1 MTTQAKVDLK
11 IITLGDVGVGKS
23 YHDLI
28 QSHTLNR
35 CAIIHNFNSFEYKFN
50 TKRCNLLGKTCL
62 VQRYVQD
69 QFVNNT
75 VSVSNF
81 RKSERA
87 QISDDPPHH
96 EF

>member
-1 MTTQAKVDLK
+1 MWASVSRIMISHKVTRWIDAL
-11 IITLGDVGVGKS
+11 
-23 YHDLI
+23 
-28 QSHTLNR
+28 
-35 CAIIHNFNSFEYKFN
+35 IIHNFNSFEYKFN

>member
-11 IITLGDVGVGKS
+11 IITLGDVGV
-23 YHDLI
+23 
-28 QSHTLNR
+28 
-35 CAIIHNFNSFEYKFN
+35 
-50 TKRCNLLGKTCL
+50 GKTCL

-81 RKSERA
+81 RKSEREGTN
-87 QISDDPPHH
+87 IR
-96 EF
+96 